1 MEIDLDRAK
10 QVLVKLSEALQEVR
24 EVVRVDH
31 SGLVRLR
38 TNGRTIELPLAWAA
52 AGLLGLLVASV
63 VSGMQG
69 RERIREEEPLGI
81 G

>member
-24 EVVRVDH
+24 EVVRVDQ

-38 TNGRTIELPLAWAA
+38 TDGRTIELPLTWAA
-52 AGLLGLLVASV
+52 VGLLGLLVASV
-63 VSGMQG
+63 ISGIQG
-69 RERIREEEPLGI
+69 RERVREEEPLGI

>member
-24 EVVRVDH
+24 EVVRVDQ

-38 TNGRTIELPLAWAA
+38 SDGRTIELPLVWAA

-69 RERIREEEPLGI
+69 RERVREEEPLGI

>member
-10 QVLVKLSEALQEVR
+10 EVLVKLSEALQEAQ
-24 EVVRVDH
+24 EIVRVDR
-31 SGLVRLR
+31 SGMVRLR
-38 TNGRTIELPLAWAA
+38 TDGRTIELPIAWAA
-52 AGLLGLLVASV
+52 AGLLGLLLASV

-69 RERIREEEPLGI
+69 RGRVREEEPLGI